1 MRSSEHAP
9 VGLRRHEVPG
19 AVAIVKG
26 DPPEVLLAE
35 NASVMSRLIALR
47 IVAASD
53 PGLFSRDDL
62 ARVRSALLEERWAD
76 AVMLWMETTGTFIDV
91 YEQYVRVWSEQELD
105 GEGASLEIRVARI
118 FADA

>member
-1 MRSSEHAP
+1 MHSSERAP
-9 VGLRRHEVPG
+9 VGTRRYETPG

-53 PGLFSRDDL
+53 PALFSRDDL
-62 ARVRSALLEERWAD
+62 RRVRAALLEERWTD
-76 AVMLWMETTGTFIDV
+76 AVMVWMETTGTFIDV
-91 YEQYVRVWSEQELD
+91 YEQYVRVWSENELD
-105 GEGASLEIRVARI
+105 AEGTSMEIRMARI
-118 FADA
+118 FADR